1 MDFEIVA
8 SRVVLLND
16 GLMVLVTVP
25 NEYYQV
31 IMNERNSVEIKA
43 VPEPGIVIIRVGRVV
58 VRFPATVFEHVVE
71 TGKVFVYL
79 SDYDS
84 YVMEPWAEGAINAA
98 ELWTV
103 KGVADYLGTQ
113 AALDQL
119 AVISV
124 VRQIPEDGVG
134 ATAAAVESG

>member
-31 IMNERNSVEIKA
+31 VMNERKSVEIKA
-43 VPEPGIVIIRVGRVV
+43 VPEPGMVIFRVGRVV
-58 VRFPATVFEHVVE
+58 VRLPANVFEHVVE

-113 AALDQL
+113 AAPDQL

-124 VRQIPEDGVG
+124 VRQIPEDGIV

>member
-1 MDFEIVA
+1 M
-8 SRVVLLND
+8 LLND

-31 IMNERNSVEIKA
+31 IMNERNSVELKA
-43 VPEPGIVIIRVGRVV
+43 VPEPGIVIIRVGKVV
-58 VRFPATVFEHVVE
+58 VSLPATVFKHVVE

-84 YVMEPWAEGAINAA
+84 YVMQPWAQGSINAA

-103 KGVADYLGTQ
+103 KGVADYLVTQ
-113 AALDQL
+113 AAPDGL
-119 AVISV
+119 AVIPV